1 MFNCFVYNFHSQGV
15 GLKQGCATLSNLSFV
30 LIKNGAEGYV
40 ELGIIAFSLQTI
52 EGPYLPSFKFSI
64 PNNDE
69 DISTSIHEQMKAL
82 FMKDENI
89 HEAECIKQ
97 YGSSVSSGGNGNSG
111 SSSKFDLERGI
122 DRLCHHY
129 HSILN
134 FYDNDYVFGVILNEM
149 ILTNPI
155 KDLQEMIPRTYLHI
169 PRKVRVS
176 IVLSCA
182 CVC

>member
-1 MFNCFVYNFHSQGV
+1 M
-15 GLKQGCATLSNLSFV
+15 SFV
-30 LIKNGAEGYV
+30 LIKNGAEGFV

-64 PNNDE
+64 PNDDE
-69 DISTSIHEQMKAL
+69 DISSSIHEQMKTL
-82 FMKDENI
+82 FTNDENI

-97 YGSSVSSGGNGNSG
+97 YGNSISGGSGNG

-134 FYDNDYVFGVILNEM
+134 FFDNDYVFAVILNDM

-176 IVLSCA
+176 I
-182 CVC
+182 

>member
-1 MFNCFVYNFHSQGV
+1 LCFQGV

-30 LIKNGAEGYV
+30 LIKNGVEGFV

-64 PNNDE
+64 PNDDE
-69 DISTSIHEQMKAL
+69 DISSSIHEQMKRL
-82 FMKDENI
+82 FTNENYI

-97 YGSSVSSGGNGNSG
+97 YGSSISGGGSNGG

-134 FYDNDYVFGVILNEM
+134 FFDNDYVFGVILNEM

-169 PRKVRVS
+169 PRKVRVC
-176 IVLSCA
+176 IVFA
-182 CVC
+182 FI

>member
-1 MFNCFVYNFHSQGV
+1 
-15 GLKQGCATLSNLSFV
+15 LSFV
-30 LIKNGAEGYV
+30 LIKNGAEGFV

-64 PNNDE
+64 PNDDE
-69 DISTSIHEQMKAL
+69 DISSSIHEQMKTL
-82 FMKDENI
+82 FTNDENI

-97 YGSSVSSGGNGNSG
+97 YGNSISGGSGNG

-134 FYDNDYVFGVILNEM
+134 FFDNDYVFAVILNDM

-176 IVLSCA
+176 I
-182 CVC
+182 